1 MHRKKLVVC
10 AIFENVAAHLPEFLA
25 YHSLVGVEHFVLYDN
40 DSVDDPARIVRALPL
55 AEHVTLI
62 RWRQRPGQLAA
73 YRHFIDI
80 FAPGFEWAAF
90 LGVDDFLL
98 PLSGG
103 SVLGALDFID
113 SAAAVV
119 VNRRVFAPRQLTE
132 PPPALVIET
141 HDRRAGDEFPANR
154 HVRVIARC
162 RDLHDVGSLPH
173 EFQINGSVFDTAG
186 RLAPNTAVQDL
197 PCYRNLVVN
206 HYCIGPHNDWLERIR
221 QDSAAASRD
230 TAVAA
235 GDLLAE
241 LSEVED
247 SSIRTFAPAARGLL
261 GLEPADMVTPPGL
274 ERADTVA
281 VAPTPTA
288 TDEATPEFPPASEP
302 VQPTAAAAEPP
313 VINGPKVPD
322 IVDPVSSAVG
332 YEPAPVAAFDAAAV
346 TAPES
351 PVVADPDTVEQ
362 APPPA
367 VVAKPVVPRWRP
379 CGIDALE
386 RIGGTG
392 LIFRDRSRPGEH
404 WLAAL
409 RGAAA
414 AGTDP
419 AFLMDD
425 FDRIREFPNADEAR
439 RACEAAL
446 ADEGRA

>member
-10 AIFENVAAHLPEFLA
+10 AIFENAATHLPEFLA

-40 DSVDDPARIVRALPL
+40 DSVDDPARVVRALPL

-103 SVLGALDFID
+103 NVLGALDFID

-119 VNRRVFAPRQLTE
+119 VNRRVFAPGPSLE
-132 PPPALVIET
+132 PPSALVIER

-162 RDLHDVGSLPH
+162 RDLQDVGSRPH
-173 EFQINGSVFDTAG
+173 EFRINGSVFDTGG

-206 HYCIGPHNDWLERIR
+206 HYCIGSHDDWLEKIR
-221 QDSAAASRD
+221 QDCAEVSGNA
-230 TAVAA
+230 AVAA
-235 GDLLAE
+235 ADLLAE
-241 LSEVED
+241 LSQVED
-247 SSIRTFAPAARGLL
+247 SSIRAFAPAARTLL
-261 GLEPADMVTPPGL
+261 GLEPADPAALTP
-274 ERADTVA
+274 A
-281 VAPTPTA
+281 PTA
-288 TDEATPEFPPASEP
+288 TDVATPEFPAPPAP
-302 VQPTAAAAEPP
+302 AQTTAAAEPP
-313 VINGPKVPD
+313 AINGPKLPD
-322 IVDPVSSAVG
+322 IVDPVSSAAGDV
-332 YEPAPVAAFDAAAV
+332 PAAVAAFDAGAV
-346 TAPES
+346 TAPGS
-351 PVVADPDTVEQ
+351 PVAADPGAVEQ
-362 APPPA
+362 DPPPA
-367 VVAKPVVPRWRP
+367 VVATPVLPRWRP

-414 AGTDP
+414 AGIDP

-425 FDRIREFPNADEAR
+425 FDRIREFPDADEAR

-446 ADEGRA
+446 ADEERA